1 MTNQE
6 LSDLLDRAR
15 FGDYLHITRAN
26 GDHTLHAQVSGP
38 VLGTPD
44 DKAVAINTLDG
55 EPHIVRTANGVIY
68 GNIIA
73 ASLLVRGAIMPR
85 RAAR

>member
-1 MTNQE
+1 MTSQE

-26 GDHTLHAQVSGP
+26 GDHTLHARISGP
-38 VLGTPD
+38 VLAADD
-44 DKAVAINTLDG
+44 DKAVGIDTLDG
-55 EPHIVRTANGVIY
+55 EPHIVRTTNGVIY
-68 GNIIA
+68 GDIIDA
-73 ASLLVRGAIMPR
+73 RLLVRGAIMPR

>member
-15 FGDYLHITRAN
+15 FGDYLYITRAN
-26 GDHTLHAQVSGP
+26 GDHTLRAQVSGP

-55 EPHIVRTANGVIY
+55 GPHVVRTTNGVIY
-68 GNIIA
+68 GDIIDA
-73 ASLLVRGAIMPR
+73 RLLVRGATMPR
-85 RAAR
+85 RTAR